1 MNRKT
6 ALIFALQAFLIIVL
20 AWMLV
25 FYGKDEYEAFIQGGE
40 EEEIETPSHVVTEAG
55 STIVTLNSATQ
66 AQSDIQTSPLK
77 AATHQHGFY
86 SYGSVISIEPLLS
99 MRTQYLAAKAEA
111 DVARASLAN
120 SRREHERLQQLN
132 QDDRN
137 ISDRAVMAAEALR
150 KADEARVAA
159 AEIAANS
166 IRVNI
171 GQTWGETLA
180 AELIAQQPSESLRRL
195 LQHQDAL
202 LQVTLPFDYTE
213 PKPGSTLAVSPA
225 GARGKSIPARF
236 VSASPQADPAL
247 QGKTYFYR
255 APANELRTGMR
266 VMIRMPSQDG
276 KPTQGVIVPDNA
288 VIWYGGQ
295 AWIYRKEG
303 EDRFIRHAITTD
315 NEIEGGWFN
324 AGSLKPGEL
333 VVTQGA
339 QLLLSEEFKYQITN
353 ENED

>member
-6 ALIFALQAFLIIVL
+6 ALIVALQAFLIIVL

-25 FYGKDEYEAFIQGGE
+25 FYGKDEYEAFIQGE
-40 EEEIETPSHVVTEAG
+40 EEEIETPSHVVNESG
-55 STIVTLNSATQ
+55 STIVTLNPATQ
-66 AQSDIQTSPLK
+66 VQSDIQTSPLK
-77 AATHQHGFY
+77 AATHQDGFY
-86 SYGSVISIEPLLS
+86 SYGSVISIEPLIML
-99 MRTQYLAAKAEA
+99 RTQYLAAKAETDA
-111 DVARASLAN
+111 ARASLAN

-137 ISDRAVMAAEALR
+137 ISDRAVTAAEALR
-150 KADEARVAA
+150 KADEAKVAA
-159 AEIAANS
+159 AESAASS
-166 IRVNI
+166 IRANI
-171 GQTWGETLA
+171 RQTWGETLA
-180 AELIAQQPSESLRRL
+180 NELVAQQPGESLSRL

-202 LQVTLPFDYTE
+202 LQVTLPFDYPE
-213 PKPGSTLAVSPA
+213 PKPGSVLTISPA
-225 GARGKSIPARF
+225 GSQGKSVSARF

-255 APANELRTGMR
+255 AAAGELRTGMR
-266 VMIRMPSQDG
+266 VMIRLPSQDG
-276 KPTQGVIVPDNA
+276 KPSQGVIVPDNA
-288 VIWYGGQ
+288 VVWYGGQ

-315 NEIEGGWFN
+315 NETEGGWFN
-324 AGSLKPGEL
+324 AGTLKPGQP

>member
-6 ALIFALQAFLIIVL
+6 VLIIALQAFLIIVL

-25 FYGKDEYEAFIQGGE
+25 FYGKDEYEAFIQGE
-40 EEEIETPSHVVTEAG
+40 EEEIETPSHIITEAG
-55 STIVTLNSATQ
+55 STIVTLSPATQ
-66 AQSDIQTSPLK
+66 AQSDIQTTPLK
-77 AATHQHGFY
+77 AATHQDGVY
-86 SYGSVISIEPLLS
+86 SYGSVISIEPLIAL
-99 MRTQYLAAKAEA
+99 RTQYLAAKAEA

-120 SRREHERLQQLN
+120 SRREHARLQQLN

-137 ISDRAVMAAEALR
+137 ISDRAVMAAEAVW
-150 KADEARVAA
+150 KADEAKVAA
-159 AEIAANS
+159 AESAAISMRAN
-166 IRVNI
+166 IR
-171 GQTWGETLA
+171 QAWGDVLA
-180 AELIAQQPSESLRRL
+180 NEITAQQPGESLKRL

-202 LQVTLPFDYTE
+202 LQVTLPFDYPE
-213 PKPGSTLAVSPA
+213 PKPGSVLTVSPA
-225 GARGKSIPARF
+225 GSQGKPVSARF

-255 APANELRTGMR
+255 APANELRAGMR

-276 KPTQGVIVPDNA
+276 KPAKGVIVPDNA

-303 EDRFIRHAITTD
+303 EDRFIRHAIATD
-315 NEIEGGWFN
+315 KEAEGGWFN
-324 AGSLKPGEL
+324 SGTLNPGQS